1 MIGNAVAGLYG
12 APIPPIT
19 TSYESIA
26 TTTVGS
32 GGSATV
38 TFSSIPAT
46 YTHLQIRGI
55 SKNTENASNAA
66 YDTIIFNSDTGTNY
80 SVHTLRGDG
89 ATVVS
94 DAYTTRA
101 NMLYFGTP
109 RSSAGVANMFSPSIV
124 DILDYANTSKYKT
137 IRVLAGADV
146 NNATGTT
153 FGLSSGSW
161 RSTSAVTSITIGTSG
176 FNFAQYTQFALYGI
190 KGA

>member
-1 MIGNAVAGLYG
+1 MS
-12 APIPPIT
+12 PILGIWASQNYSRS
-19 TSYESIA
+19 SYESIA

-55 SKNTENASNAA
+55 SKNTENASNSA
-66 YDTIIFNSDTGTNY
+66 YDTIIFNSDSGNNY
-80 SVHTLRGDG
+80 SVHTLRGSG
-89 ATVVS
+89 AAVTS

-109 RSSAGVANMFSPSIV
+109 RSAAGVANMFSASIV

-146 NNATGTT
+146 NNQTGTT